1 MSVLRIIYSADDMM
15 RLKIITWPEGLQHC
29 HCRIASL
36 ATTAHIEEI
45 RIFKAEITSW
55 RIR

>member
-1 MSVLRIIYSADDMM
+1 MSVLRIIYSADDIM

-36 ATTAHIEEI
+36 AAAAHIEEI
-45 RIFKAEITSW
+45 RIFKAKITSW